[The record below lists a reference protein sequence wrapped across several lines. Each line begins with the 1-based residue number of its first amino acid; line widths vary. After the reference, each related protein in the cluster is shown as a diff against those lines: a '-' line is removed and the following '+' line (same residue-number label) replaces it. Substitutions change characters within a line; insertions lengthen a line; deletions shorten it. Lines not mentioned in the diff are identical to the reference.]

1 MEKFTSKLPNI
12 IYIIVILSII
22 LLGITYK
29 TDIWLHTDGLF
40 YDEAALLMNIKERSF
55 LGLFLP
61 LGYSQCAPAFFL
73 VLQKIIYSIFG
84 LKETALY
91 FIPYLSGVL
100 TLIVCAILGNKIFKI
115 KSLNILFLTLL
126 TANTVINDYSQKLK
140 QYSSDMFFAVLILF
154 LFLNFKDK
162 IESKKSVLITGFLAG
177 LMCFISFPSQFIIL
191 PMIGYLIFKL
201 VKNNKKELIKYL
213 VLPYLTLVCVQ
224 FFMLVLGTLA
234 DSNLTNYWEEKE
246 FALHSFAS
254 FASTIMFLVDGWG
267 INIFT
272 AQKTFIIGFLFFL
285 GFIELCTKEKLLGYL
300 LIAPFI
306 LNAISGLLGLYP
318 FAESRVIL
326 YLAPLAMIICLK
338 AFDFLTLKNKKTEII
353 FFLIFLT
360 FFIFSYDKRRKPFYN
375 GENYYYFICANAR
388 EFVNK
393 LNSRGIK
400 KDDMII
406 LDSASNI
413 AFQLYDKENKYLKSI
428 SYEGNIGDLD
438 DGQHFYI
445 YYNKINLYLP
455 EVHYETGK
463 WIENEAT
470 ILYKDSDLFGD
481 FLYIKK

>member
-1 MEKFTSKLPNI
+1 MEKFTSKIPNI
-12 IYIIVILSII
+12 IYIIVLCSII
-22 LLGITYK
+22 LLGIAYK
-29 TDIWLHTDGLF
+29 TDIWLHTGGLF

-100 TLIVCAILGNKIFKI
+100 TLILCAFLGNKIFKI

-126 TANTVINDYSQKLK
+126 TVNTVINDYSQMLK

-162 IESKKSVLITGFLAG
+162 IESKKSILITGFLAG

-191 PMIGYLIFKL
+191 PILVYFVYNL

-213 VLPYLTLVCVQ
+213 IFPYFALICVQ
-224 FFMLVLGTLA
+224 FFMLVLGTLS
-234 DSNLTNYWEEKE
+234 DSNLTSYWAEKE
-246 FALHSFAS
+246 FALSSFSS
-254 FASTIMFLVDGWG
+254 FISTIIFLVDGWG
-267 INIFT
+267 INIFS
-272 AQKTFIIGFLFFL
+272 AQKTFIIGFLFFIGL
-285 GFIELCTKEKLLGYL
+285 IELCTKEKLLGYL

-306 LNAISGLLGLYP
+306 LNAISGMFGLYP

-326 YLAPLAMIICLK
+326 YLAPFAMIICLK
-338 AFDFLTLKNKKTEII
+338 AFDFLTLKNKKTEVIC
-353 FFLIFLT
+353 FFVFLA
-360 FFIFSYDKRRKPFYN
+360 FFIISYDRKRKPFYN
-375 GENYYYFICANAR
+375 ETNYFYFICSNAR

-393 LNSRGIK
+393 LNSTEIK
-400 KDDMII
+400 KDDIII
-406 LDSASNI
+406 LDNASNI
-413 AFQLYDKENKYLKSI
+413 AFQLYDKENKYSNNI
-428 SYEGNIGDLD
+428 SYEDNLENLT

-445 YYNKINLYLP
+445 YYNQNFNLP
-455 EVHYETGK
+455 EKHQKIGD

-470 ILYKDSDLFGD
+470 ILHKNSDLFGD

>member
-1 MEKFTSKLPNI
+1 MEKFTSKIPNI
-12 IYIIVILSII
+12 IYIITLCLII

-29 TDIWLHTDGLF
+29 TDIWLHTGCLF
-40 YDEAALLMNIKERSF
+40 YDEAALLLNIKERSF

-73 VLQKIIYSIFG
+73 ILQKIIYSIFG

-126 TANTVINDYSQKLK
+126 TVNTVINDYSQMLK
-140 QYSSDMFFAVLILF
+140 QYSSDMFFSALF
-154 LFLNFKDK
+154 LLLFLNFKDK
-162 IESKKSVLITGFLAG
+162 IESKKLILITGILTG

-213 VLPYLTLVCVQ
+213 VLPYLTLVCLQ
-224 FFMLVLGTLA
+224 FFMLVIGTLA
-234 DSNLTNYWEEKE
+234 DSNLTSYWKEKE
-246 FALHSFAS
+246 FALSSFSS
-254 FASTIMFLVDGWG
+254 FISTIIFLVDGWG
-267 INIFT
+267 INIFS
-272 AQKTFIIGFLFFL
+272 AQKTFIIGFLFFA
-285 GFIELCTKEKLLGYL
+285 GIIELCTKEKLLAYL
-300 LIAPFI
+300 LITPFI
-306 LNAISGLLGLYP
+306 LNVISGLLGLYP

-326 YLAPLAMIICLK
+326 YLAPFAMIICLK
-338 AFDFLTLKNKKTEII
+338 AFDFLTLRNKKSELI
-353 FFLIFLT
+353 FFLIFLV
-360 FFIFSYDKRRKPFYN
+360 FFIFSYDRKRKPFYN
-375 GENYYYFICANAR
+375 EKNYYYFFCTNAR

-406 LDSASNI
+406 LDNASNI
-413 AFQLYDKENKYLKSI
+413 AFQLYDTENKYSQNIL
-428 SYEGNIGDLD
+428 YEDDIENLN

-445 YYNKINLYLP
+445 YHNKDFNLP
-455 EVHYETGK
+455 EKHEEIGR
-463 WIENEAT
+463 WIEKEAT

>member
-1 MEKFTSKLPNI
+1 MEKFTSKIPNI
-12 IYIIVILSII
+12 IYIITLCSII

-29 TDIWLHTDGLF
+29 TDIYLHADGLF
-40 YDEAALLMNIKERSF
+40 YDEAALILNIKERSF

-73 VLQKIIYSIFG
+73 ALQKIIYSIFG

-100 TLIVCAILGNKIFKI
+100 TLILGAIIGNKIFKI

-126 TANTVINDYSQKLK
+126 TLNTVINDYSQKLK

-162 IESKKSVLITGFLAG
+162 IESKKSILITGFLAG
-177 LMCFISFPSQFIIL
+177 LMCFISYPSQFIIL

-213 VLPYLTLVCVQ
+213 IFPYITLISMQ
-224 FFMLVLGTLA
+224 FFILVIGTLS
-234 DSNLTNYWEEKE
+234 DGVLTSYWKELEEQ
-246 FALHSFAS
+246 ALNSGFI
-254 FASTIMFLVDGWG
+254 STIIFLVDGWG
-267 INIFT
+267 INVFST
-272 AQKTFIIGFLFFL
+272 QKTFIIGFLFFA
-285 GFIELCTKEKLLGYL
+285 GIIELCTKEKLLAYL
-300 LIAPFI
+300 LITPFI
-306 LNAISGLLGLYP
+306 LNIISGMLGLYP
-318 FAESRVIL
+318 FADRVIL
-326 YLAPLAMIICLK
+326 YLAPFAMIICLK
-338 AFDFLTLKNKKTEII
+338 AFDFLNLKNKKTEII
-353 FFLIFLT
+353 FFLVFLA
-360 FFIFSYDKRRKPFYN
+360 FFIISYDKRRKPFYN

-393 LNSRGIK
+393 LNTIEFK
-400 KDDMII
+400 ENDMVI
-406 LDSASNI
+406 LDGASNE

-428 SYEGNIGDLD
+428 SYERNIGDLD
-438 DGQHFYI
+438 EGQHFYI
-445 YYNKINLYLP
+445 YYNTINPKLP
-455 EVHYETGK
+455 EVHYEAGK